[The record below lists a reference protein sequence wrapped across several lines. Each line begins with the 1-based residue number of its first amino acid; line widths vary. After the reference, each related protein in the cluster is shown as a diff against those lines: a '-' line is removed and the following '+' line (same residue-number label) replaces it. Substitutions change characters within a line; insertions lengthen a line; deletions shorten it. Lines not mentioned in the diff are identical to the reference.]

1 MQLKKMCKEGAAK
14 KVPTG
19 KNAMIGGVVT
29 GLAIS
34 LASNNHKDKI
44 VMDAITGSNI
54 ATATEFI
61 NYLTSQKLR
70 TGTCL

>member
-1 MQLKKMCKEGAAK
+1 MEYG
-14 KVPTG
+14 VERIRGTRDW